1 MRLIAFAAAL
11 LAAAFL
17 PLEPAQA
24 QTGHRDPDLAA
35 QTAAMQRLAPLV
47 GHWQGEAEISGA
59 HAMTVHQSEL
69 VETALDGRLII
80 FRGTGFATAERTGTP
95 VFQAFAV
102 VSYDDRRGVYEFRSY
117 AWGYA
122 GTSTGAFTPDGAF
135 VWSPPPSGPVQ
146 TRFTIRFDANTWH
159 EVGETS
165 RMAARLGP
173 KRSICGSAARLSLA

>member
-1 MRLIAFAAAL
+1 MRLIVLAAL
-11 LAAAFL
+11 LTAAFI
-17 PLEPAQA
+17 PLDAAAQA
-24 QTGHRDPDLAA
+24 QTAPAYRGPDVAA
-35 QTAAMQRLAPLV
+35 QAAAMQRLAPLV
-47 GHWQGEAEISGA
+47 GRWQGEAQISGS

-95 VFQAFAV
+95 VFRAFAV

-117 AWGYA
+117 AYGYA
-122 GTSTGAFTPDGAF
+122 GTSTGAFAPDGAF
-135 VWSPPPSGPVQ
+135 VWSPPASGPVQ

-165 RMAARLGP
+165 RDGGQTWTQTIDM
-173 KRSICGSAARLSLA
+173 RLSRAH